1 MQPKAH
7 SPSVPANSILA
18 STPAAALN
26 PAPASKPLAGP
37 KLLGVVAAWVALSLI
52 WGSTWLAIK
61 VGLRDL
67 PPLWFV
73 AIRFVVAA
81 TVLFGVCLGRYPLR
95 PRRRDEYLFLAVTGL
110 LMFGVNYG
118 LLFWGEQHISSG
130 LASVLQA
137 TIPIFG
143 LLFAHLYLPAER
155 LRWTK
160 LLGALVG
167 LAGVALICWKVLDVQ
182 GSLAVRGGLAIIVG
196 AVACAYANVLTKLRG
211 GGFAPATLAA
221 WQMLCG
227 VVPLL
232 ILAAWQEGSPWSLH
246 WSLVAVGCLLY
257 LALVGSALAFLLY
270 YWLMQRVAVT
280 KLQTLSLITP
290 PLAVVFG
297 WLAGGEELSRWALFG
312 GAFVLTGV
320 ALIFWRLPEQQ
331 PASLA
336 VEAGLSGGR
345 PTTRAHQRTP

>member
-1 MQPKAH
+1 VPPKDSLQPAVSGGPAESMQIAAAPG
-7 SPSVPANSILA
+7 VPPDRAPLA
-18 STPAAALN
+18 SV
-26 PAPASKPLAGP
+26 SPLGI
-37 KLLGVVAAWVALSLI
+37 VSAWVALSII

-81 TVLFGVCLGRYPLR
+81 TVLFGICLGRFRLR
-95 PRRRDEYLFLAVTGL
+95 PSRRDEYLFLAATGV
-110 LMFGVNYG
+110 LMFSINYG
-118 LLFWGEQHISSG
+118 LLFWGEEQISSG

-160 LLGALVG
+160 LVGALVG

-182 GSLAVRGGLAIIVG
+182 GSLAVRGGLAIIGG

-211 GGFAPATLAA
+211 GGFAPAALAA

-232 ILAAWQEGSPWSLH
+232 VLACWEEGSPWALH

-297 WLAGGEELSRWALFG
+297 WLAGGEELSRWTLAG

-320 ALIFWRLPEQQ
+320 GLIFWRVPEKLPADL
-331 PASLA
+331 PAGS
-336 VEAGLSGGR
+336 
-345 PTTRAHQRTP
+345 QRY